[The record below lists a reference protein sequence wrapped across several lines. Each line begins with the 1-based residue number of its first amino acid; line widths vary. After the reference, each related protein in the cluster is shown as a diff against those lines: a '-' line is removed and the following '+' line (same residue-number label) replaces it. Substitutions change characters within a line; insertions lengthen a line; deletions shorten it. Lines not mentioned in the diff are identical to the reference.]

1 VASGRPS
8 RTGQDEIRNAR
19 GVSESSSVAW
29 ATVRDLYPTNI
40 VRAVDGLVERGG
52 VTMSDLSAFTL
63 AQLLSDLE
71 DQSDG
76 AEVRSEISRHLRLLF
91 RIVAV
96 SGGHGDMDTVMVRV
110 PDELAVMPSPD
121 DGDELM

>member
-1 VASGRPS
+1 
-8 RTGQDEIRNAR
+8 
-19 GVSESSSVAW
+19 
-29 ATVRDLYPTNI
+29 VRDLYPTNI

>member
-40 VRAVDGLVERGG
+40 V
-52 VTMSDLSAFTL
+52 
-63 AQLLSDLE
+63 
-71 DQSDG
+71 
-76 AEVRSEISRHLRLLF
+76 
-91 RIVAV
+91 AV